1 MQIFISGQLPILTAK
16 CQKFKTN
23 SHKNFLCGHVEHSF
37 DNSAE
42 KSFLKIRKNI
52 EIYKPSSNFFPKKI
66 CGSVKRSFENDAEL
80 FLPTLRKNKNLISS
94 KIPPE
99 VSLDT

>member
-1 MQIFISGQLPILTAK
+1 MQIFLSRDLPILTAK

-52 EIYKPSSNFFPKKI
+52 EIYKPSSKFFPKK
-66 CGSVKRSFENDAEL
+66 
-80 FLPTLRKNKNLISS
+80 TLRIRKTQFWKRCRTVFAHTTEN
-94 KIPPE
+94 
-99 VSLDT
+99 